1 MVQGKIPKT
10 GGNKFGGKKRK
21 RNEVKES
28 KVKKHVMTKD
38 TTGIRE
44 SNEIEKA
51 VRKKINQHQKKI
63 YKSIE
68 QTIIEKAKKHRENFE
83 II

>member
-1 MVQGKIPKT
+1 
-10 GGNKFGGKKRK
+10 
-21 RNEVKES
+21 
-28 KVKKHVMTKD
+28 MTKD